1 MAGSGEMNTRKYP
14 RTLNEA
20 FGPYTGHHICEPAPQ
35 MLYPRLFNWVYTI
48 VVCAAMCVLWWV
60 L

>member
-1 MAGSGEMNTRKYP
+1 MNTRKYP